1 MPTFPALHR
10 GVIRCH
16 GGAGTLAGMTDAAPA
31 SGVRARVVAAAAH
44 PAVLWGAFVLVHL
57 VLGLICLTA
66 PSLPMGDVTI
76 VYAFWMHQGLDA
88 DIWVGIDTAWVYPL
102 LAIVPMAASAVFGWT
117 FYASTW
123 LTLVMAIDAAAFAVL
138 LHRGRPD
145 RATVPAAWWWL
156 AFLLA
161 VGPVAMGRIDSFAT
175 AVAIMGVLVIVGRPV
190 LGSVLLTIGA
200 WIKVWPAALVAGA
213 FIALRSR
220 FTIAAAAAGTSA
232 VVLLIGLILGGGS
245 GLFSFITQQ
254 SGRGLQIESPL
265 ATAAM
270 WTAWAHGGTSIYYD
284 RDILTYQL
292 KGPGVDFAAS
302 LSTPLLVIAVAAV
315 AVLGI
320 VGARRRIEPAVL
332 LPPLLLALTSVLILL
347 NKVGSPQFAGWLA
360 VPVIFGLV
368 TSAIGGG
375 GSFRVPAT
383 LALMTG
389 ALTQVVYPY
398 LYGKLLWL
406 DTVVL
411 IALTARNV
419 LYLAL
424 VAWAIT
430 ALVAAIRSEPEHL

>member
-1 MPTFPALHR
+1 M
-10 GVIRCH
+10 
-16 GGAGTLAGMTDAAPA
+16 GAGTLACMTDAAPA
-31 SGVRARVVAAAAH
+31 SGVRARVAAVAAH

-57 VLGLICLTA
+57 ILGLICLTA

-88 DIWVGIDTAWVYPL
+88 DIWVGIDTEWVYPL

-161 VGPVAMGRIDSFAT
+161 VGPVALGRIDSFAT
-175 AVAIMGVLVIVGRPV
+175 AVALMGVLVIVGRPL
-190 LGSVLLTIGA
+190 LGSVLLTVGA

-220 FTIAAAAAGTSA
+220 LTVATSA
-232 VVLLIGLILGGGS
+232 VVTSVVVLLIGFILGGTGS
-245 GLFSFITQQ
+245 LFSFITQQ

-265 ATAAM
+265 ATIAM
-270 WTAWAHGGTSIYYD
+270 WQAWAHDGTTIYYD

-292 KGPGVDFAAS
+292 LGPGVDFAAN
-302 LSTPLLVIAVAAV
+302 LSTPLLVLAVAAIV
-315 AVLGI
+315 VLGV
-320 VGARRRIEPAVL
+320 VGVRRGRQSAVL
-332 LPPLLLALTSVLILL
+332 LPPLLLALTSVLILF

-368 TSAIGGG
+368 TSAVDGGR
-375 GSFRVPAT
+375 SFRVPAV
-383 LALMTG
+383 LALMIG
-389 ALTQVVYPY
+389 GLTQVVYPY
-398 LYGKLLWL
+398 LYGKLLGL

-411 IALTARNV
+411 VALTARNV
-419 LYLAL
+419 LYLVL
-424 VAWAIT
+424 VAWAFT
-430 ALVAAIRSEPEHL
+430 ALVEAIRSEPEPL